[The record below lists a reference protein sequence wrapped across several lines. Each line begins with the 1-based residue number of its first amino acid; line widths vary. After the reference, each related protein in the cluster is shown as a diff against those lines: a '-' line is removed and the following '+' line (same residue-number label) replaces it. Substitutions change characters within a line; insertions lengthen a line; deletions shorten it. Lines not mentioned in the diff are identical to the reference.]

1 MKKLLYIIIGVTLLV
16 ACSEQKKFVN
26 ALDRAKTITNDYP
39 DSALSILDSLSMHE
53 EEFSKHFKMQYQLHR
68 INTYNKLDST
78 FRSTKEAQE
87 LADYFKEN
95 GTANEQMLAY
105 YLLGRTYYDTHEA
118 PMALRCF
125 QIASEK
131 ADTTSDDC
139 DYRQLSRI
147 YGQMSNIFYQQ
158 NLMERSL
165 ESGEKAIKY
174 GWKGK
179 DTLNTLLE
187 MGGQVY
193 TYERLLKK
201 DMAVIAC
208 ENVVSLLE
216 KNGHRQLAAAFLGS
230 IIRNLIESGQ
240 KEKAKKY
247 MNIYEVQSGYFDNN
261 GNIEKGREIYYYSKG
276 QYFLASQ
283 QYDSAEYY
291 FRKELRT
298 GKDFN
303 NQNAA
308 SRGLAQLFQQKHI
321 GDSAAKY
328 ALYSYEMND
337 SVYARMATNE
347 VEQMKT
353 LYDYSHNQEI
363 AHQEKE
369 KAKSEHIKAQIASV
383 ITLLIIIITIAV
395 IRRERRKH
403 KVAIS
408 KYEQSISDLAKVQA
422 DIIKLRAH
430 KSEYEHLISNKEKE
444 VNRLNSEIYLYK
456 EKLGKQKESAES
468 LLIKSQEYSDLRKY
482 AGRGV
487 VFSDEMWHKVD
498 VMVIDILPNFYKFIS
513 SKKLELNDHE
523 FKVCILIRL
532 HLTPKE
538 VANAIG
544 LSPSSITKIRNN
556 MMKKLF
562 GMEGKSKELD
572 EKLLQYS

>member
-1 MKKLLYIIIGVTLLV
+1 
-16 ACSEQKKFVN
+16 
-26 ALDRAKTITNDYP
+26 
-39 DSALSILDSLSMHE
+39 
-53 EEFSKHFKMQYQLHR
+53 
-68 INTYNKLDST
+68 
-78 FRSTKEAQE
+78 
-87 LADYFKEN
+87 
-95 GTANEQMLAY
+95 
-105 YLLGRTYYDTHEA
+105 
-118 PMALRCF
+118 
-125 QIASEK
+125 
-131 ADTTSDDC
+131 
-139 DYRQLSRI
+139 
-147 YGQMSNIFYQQ
+147 
-158 NLMERSL
+158 
-165 ESGEKAIKY
+165 
-174 GWKGK
+174 
-179 DTLNTLLE
+179 
-187 MGGQVY
+187 
-193 TYERLLKK
+193 
-201 DMAVIAC
+201 
-208 ENVVSLLE
+208 
-216 KNGHRQLAAAFLGS
+216 
-230 IIRNLIESGQ
+230 
-240 KEKAKKY
+240 
-247 MNIYEVQSGYFDNN
+247 MNIYEVQSGYFDNK

-369 KAKSEHIKAQIASV
+369 KAKSEHIKAQIISA

-395 IRRERRKH
+395 IRRERRKR
-403 KVAIS
+403 KVALS
-408 KYEQSISDLAKVQA
+408 KYEQSISDLAKIQA

-468 LLIKSQEYSDLRKY
+468 LLIKSQEYGDLRKY

-487 VFSDEMWHKVD
+487 VFSDEMWHQVD

-538 VANAIG
+538 VANALG

-572 EKLLQYS
+572 EKLQQYS

>member
-1 MKKLLYIIIGVTLLV
+1 
-16 ACSEQKKFVN
+16 
-26 ALDRAKTITNDYP
+26 
-39 DSALSILDSLSMHE
+39 
-53 EEFSKHFKMQYQLHR
+53 
-68 INTYNKLDST
+68 
-78 FRSTKEAQE
+78 
-87 LADYFKEN
+87 
-95 GTANEQMLAY
+95 
-105 YLLGRTYYDTHEA
+105 
-118 PMALRCF
+118 
-125 QIASEK
+125 
-131 ADTTSDDC
+131 
-139 DYRQLSRI
+139 
-147 YGQMSNIFYQQ
+147 
-158 NLMERSL
+158 
-165 ESGEKAIKY
+165 
-174 GWKGK
+174 
-179 DTLNTLLE
+179 
-187 MGGQVY
+187 
-193 TYERLLKK
+193 
-201 DMAVIAC
+201 
-208 ENVVSLLE
+208 
-216 KNGHRQLAAAFLGS
+216 
-230 IIRNLIESGQ
+230 
-240 KEKAKKY
+240 

-403 KVAIS
+403 KVALS

-487 VFSDEMWHKVD
+487 VFTDEMWHKVD

-538 VANAIG
+538 VANALG

-572 EKLLQYS
+572 EKLQQYS